1 MKFDTTKDCAKNLD
15 KSDPLSS
22 YRKAFYY
29 PKTNEGKE
37 GIYLCGNSL
46 GLQPKSVQNHINK
59 ELNIWQDKGA
69 LGQHSRWEHFHER
82 LTEST
87 ARLVGA
93 HNSEIVVMNALT
105 VNLHLLMISFYQ
117 PTNKRNKII
126 VEAGA
131 FPSDQYAID
140 SQVKLHGL
148 DPKNTILELKPR
160 QNEYYLRTDDI
171 ISAIENCSDE
181 LSMVLMGGVNYYTGQ
196 AFDLKTITN
205 AAHSVGALA
214 GFDLAHAAGNVILNL
229 HKWNIDFAAWC
240 SYKYLCAGPGAPSG
254 IFIHDKHHEWS
265 GPRLEGWWGHDKL
278 SRFEMSR
285 EFKPINSA
293 EGWQISNAPIFGMAP
308 LIASMEIFD
317 QIGMDTINIKG
328 QNISNYLSYLIDEKL
343 PQIKIITPDDHGCQL
358 SLIVPNGVSVFNT
371 LSERG
376 VVCDWRE
383 PDVIR
388 FAPHP
393 LFNTYL
399 DIFNVVK
406 ILEDSIDG

>member
-308 LIASMEIFD
+308 LIA
-317 QIGMDTINIKG
+317 
-328 QNISNYLSYLIDEKL
+328 
-343 PQIKIITPDDHGCQL
+343 
-358 SLIVPNGVSVFNT
+358 
-371 LSERG
+371 
-376 VVCDWRE
+376 
-383 PDVIR
+383 
-388 FAPHP
+388 
-393 LFNTYL
+393 
-399 DIFNVVK
+399 
-406 ILEDSIDG
+406 

>member
-1 MKFDTTKDCAKNLD
+1 
-15 KSDPLSS
+15 
-22 YRKAFYY
+22 
-29 PKTNEGKE
+29 
-37 GIYLCGNSL
+37 
-46 GLQPKSVQNHINK
+46 
-59 ELNIWQDKGA
+59 
-69 LGQHSRWEHFHER
+69 
-82 LTEST
+82 
-87 ARLVGA
+87 
-93 HNSEIVVMNALT
+93 MN
-105 VNLHLLMISFYQ
+105 
-117 PTNKRNKII
+117 
-126 VEAGA
+126 
-131 FPSDQYAID
+131 
-140 SQVKLHGL
+140 
-148 DPKNTILELKPR
+148 
-160 QNEYYLRTDDI
+160 
-171 ISAIENCSDE
+171 
-181 LSMVLMGGVNYYTGQ
+181 
-196 AFDLKTITN
+196 
-205 AAHSVGALA
+205 
-214 GFDLAHAAGNVILNL
+214 
-229 HKWNIDFAAWC
+229 
-240 SYKYLCAGPGAPSG
+240 
-254 IFIHDKHHEWS
+254 
-265 GPRLEGWWGHDKL
+265 
-278 SRFEMSR
+278 R

-343 PQIKIITPDDHGCQL
+343 PQIKIITPDDHGSQL